1 MFVTKMKRRRTTG
14 LPPPRGS
21 YKGGPLALLQY
32 EHYFVGTMQSKNRL
46 LITIV
51 S

>member
-14 LPPPRGS
+14 LPPQRGS

-32 EHYFVGTMQSKNRL
+32 EHYFVGTMQSKSRL

>member
-14 LPPPRGS
+14 LPPPPGS

>member
-21 YKGGPLALLQY
+21 YKDGPSALLQY
-32 EHYFVGTMQSKNRL
+32 EHYFCCL

>member
-21 YKGGPLALLQY
+21 YKDGPLALLQY
-32 EHYFVGTMQSKNRL
+32 EHYFVGQCNQK
-46 LITIV
+46 IV
-51 S
+51 C